1 MILYNIPTYTLL
13 GAKAL
18 NGSLGP
24 RTRVPNDRTQML
36 GPKYRDPNSQDWN
49 VRVPSAGT
57 HRPRT
62 QMKGPRC
69 WDPSVFWSQRSEALY
84 GSLGW
89 RHLMGPQRLEAFNG
103 SPNVRSTLRVPGPEA
118 LYGSHG
124 WRDLTGLNLWLNLWR
139 ILKWVALTIWSDA
152 YLLDQTTYEIFS
164 YTIVFIILRNTNH
177 K

>member
-1 MILYNIPTYTLL
+1 MFSHISTFLKNWMSIQDNFYKNILYCLNYLNIYDNEIDCHWIVIGIL

-36 GPKYRDPNSQDWN
+36 GPKYRDPNSRDWN

-57 HRPRT
+57 HRPGT

-69 WDPSVFWSQRSEALY
+69 WDPSVFWSERSEALY

-103 SPNVRSTLRVPGPEA
+103 SPNVRSTLRVPRPEA
-118 LYGSHG
+118 LYRSHG
-124 WRDLTGLNLWLNLWR
+124 WRHLTGP
-139 ILKWVALTIWSDA
+139 
-152 YLLDQTTYEIFS
+152 
-164 YTIVFIILRNTNH
+164 
-177 K
+177 

>member
-1 MILYNIPTYTLL
+1 MALPLSLLFLPLPISELVCRVQRVIMAHQIYFIPNSICSILLNSKVKRQYIYYIVLCLL
-13 GAKAL
+13 EQYFQLQPNCCVAIFGAKAL

-69 WDPSVFWSQRSEALY
+69 WDPSVF
-84 GSLGW
+84 
-89 RHLMGPQRLEAFNG
+89 
-103 SPNVRSTLRVPGPEA
+103 
-118 LYGSHG
+118 
-124 WRDLTGLNLWLNLWR
+124 
-139 ILKWVALTIWSDA
+139 
-152 YLLDQTTYEIFS
+152 
-164 YTIVFIILRNTNH
+164 
-177 K
+177 

>member
-1 MILYNIPTYTLL
+1 MLGKSSKWELGFVHYIAKFTISRFAISRFECMSNSPKRQDTPRFYGTLF

-69 WDPSVFWSQRSEALY
+69 WDPSVF
-84 GSLGW
+84 
-89 RHLMGPQRLEAFNG
+89 
-103 SPNVRSTLRVPGPEA
+103 
-118 LYGSHG
+118 
-124 WRDLTGLNLWLNLWR
+124 
-139 ILKWVALTIWSDA
+139 
-152 YLLDQTTYEIFS
+152 
-164 YTIVFIILRNTNH
+164 
-177 K
+177 